1 MIREEEV
8 FKIGRIGKPHG
19 IKGEVSIHINDDVFD
34 RVDADY
40 LVLMVDGIL
49 VPFFIVEYRFRT
61 DETVLMKF
69 DGIDTQE
76 QAREL
81 TNCDVF
87 FPFSLAD
94 TDDDALTWS
103 RVVGMQLFDAN
114 TGKTVGTITGVDETT
129 VNILLEVNTGK
140 GDILVPAADELIADI
155 DWQKR
160 EIHINIPEGLLN
172 L

>member
-129 VNILLEVNTGK
+129 VNILLEVNTEK